1 MNFVA
6 QVAGVL
12 AGLLHVVIFTMES
25 VLFRRPS
32 VHHRFLTAPAD
43 VDAVRP
49 WALNQ
54 GFYNLFLGLGVLAG
68 VVWLH
73 TGSSDS
79 DVVGRTLV
87 VFGCLCMLGAAAVLV
102 ATDRRMVRAAVTQG
116 LFPLIALL
124 AALF

>member
-6 QVAGVL
+6 QAAGVL
-12 AGLLHVVIFTMES
+12 AGLLHVVIFMMES
-25 VLFRRPS
+25 VLFRRPA
-32 VHHRFLTAPAD
+32 VHRRFLTAPAD
-43 VDAVRP
+43 LDAVRP

-54 GFYNLFLGLGVLAG
+54 GFYNLFLGVGVLAG

-73 TGSSDS
+73 AGSS

-87 VFGCLCMLGAAAVLV
+87 VFGCLCMLGAAIVLV
-102 ATDRRMVRAAVTQG
+102 VTDRRMVRAAVTQG

>member
-6 QVAGVL
+6 QAAAVL

-25 VLFRRPS
+25 LLFRRPE
-32 VHHRFLTAPAD
+32 VHRRFLTAPAD

-73 TGSSDS
+73 AGSS
-79 DVVGRTLV
+79 VVGQTLV

-102 ATDRRMVRAAVTQG
+102 ATDRRMVRAAATQG
-116 LFPLIALL
+116 VFPLIALV
-124 AALF
+124 AALFS

>member
-6 QVAGVL
+6 QAAGVL
-12 AGLLHVVIFTMES
+12 AGLLHVVIFMMES

-32 VHHRFLTAPAD
+32 VHRRFLTASSD
-43 VDAVRP
+43 VEAVRP

-54 GFYNLFLGLGVLAG
+54 GFYNLFLGLGVLSG

-73 TGSSDS
+73 AGSE
-79 DVVGRTLV
+79 VAGRTLV

-102 ATDRRMVRAAVTQG
+102 GTDRRMVRAAVTQG

-124 AALF
+124 AAAFS